1 MLLVP
6 LSDGDTPAATDRPR
20 RIESRGPSGLERR
33 AKPPGCL
40 ARSRRS
46 QTRRAGC
53 NGSGLWWRR
62 SSHQATTF
70 HRARQRSSTPLIA
83 AACSAGMLPGRK
95 GTASTACTGVQRRAA
110 RQRLID
116 RAVQERCPAWDWRRL
131 TILDTTRGSDLE
143 PRLVWE
149 LLVWRARGT
158 HVRLPDPSRERYRA
172 RARRRETNL
181 LTVC

>member
-1 MLLVP
+1 MARGL
-6 LSDGDTPAATDRPR
+6 AAT
-20 RIESRGPSGLERR
+20 RGHAGSTAAARLGWSG
-33 AKPPGCL
+33 
-40 ARSRRS
+40 ARSRRAVWRDRGARKRGV
-46 QTRRAGC
+46 QAATAAACGGGGLRIRRRHFIEP
-53 NGSGLWWRR
+53 GSGLRR
-62 SSHQATTF
+62 PSSLPHVLQACF
-70 HRARQRSSTPLIA
+70 RGGKALLRR
-83 AACSAGMLPGRK
+83 R
-95 GTASTACTGVQRRAA
+95 VQRRAA

-149 LLVWRARGT
+149 LLVWRARCT

-172 RARRRETNL
+172 RARRRETNA

>member
-1 MLLVP
+1 MARGL
-6 LSDGDTPAATDRPR
+6 AAT
-20 RIESRGPSGLERR
+20 RGHAGSTAAARLGWSG
-33 AKPPGCL
+33 
-40 ARSRRS
+40 ARSRRAVWRDRGARKRGV
-46 QTRRAGC
+46 QAATAAACGGGGLRIRRRPFIEP
-53 NGSGLWWRR
+53 GSGLRR
-62 SSHQATTF
+62 PSSLPHVLQACF
-70 HRARQRSSTPLIA
+70 RGGKALLRR
-83 AACSAGMLPGRK
+83 R
-95 GTASTACTGVQRRAA
+95 VQRRAT

-116 RAVQERCPAWDWRRL
+116 RAVQERCPAWDWRWL

-149 LLVWRARGT
+149 LLVWRARCT